1 MRASSINFNE
11 SLELWN
17 NVSVKIP
24 SIEHAQQIFDIVRKA
39 WLDTYPNDEYW
50 ITRNDIEKKFVDKCE
65 RIKQAI
71 EWYNNENCGWIA
83 TLQNEVVWY
92 TYVKL
97 KNWLP
102 HLFMLYVNP
111 DFQWNWVWSALMN
124 RVFEFFSKYDEIYL
138 DVASYNQQAISFYEK
153 MWFEKTWIEWTHDII
168 DNKEIPTIQMKC
180 VLWKNH

>member
-71 EWYNNENCGWIA
+71 EWYNNEGSRV
-83 TLQNEVVWY
+83 LESKK
-92 TYVKL
+92 KL
-97 KNWLP
+97 IILG
-102 HLFMLYVNP
+102 H
-111 DFQWNWVWSALMN
+111 D
-124 RVFEFFSKYDEIYL
+124 
-138 DVASYNQQAISFYEK
+138 YEK
-153 MWFEKTWIEWTHDII
+153 
-168 DNKEIPTIQMKC
+168 P
-180 VLWKNH
+180 L